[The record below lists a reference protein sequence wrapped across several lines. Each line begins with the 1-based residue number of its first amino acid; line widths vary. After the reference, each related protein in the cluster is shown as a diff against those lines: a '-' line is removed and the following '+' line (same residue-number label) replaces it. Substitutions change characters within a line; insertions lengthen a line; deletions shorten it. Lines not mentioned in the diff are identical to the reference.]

1 MSYDTD
7 FLHVAFILS
16 MKKTN
21 SFRFGNIDPIRVR
34 GGGKDILPL
43 YDINIAREPR

>member
-1 MSYDTD
+1 MLSYNTD

-21 SFRFGNIDPIRVR
+21 GFRFGNIDPIRV
-34 GGGKDILPL
+34 GGGGEDILPH
-43 YDINIAREPR
+43 